1 MAEEKAL
8 LLFQIGPVQEFIAA
22 ARELKDLW
30 SGSYLIAYL
39 TAVGIKRLCEL
50 AGNDA
55 VIFPH
60 LGNQTIYQR
69 VVNGCGELGQPT
81 LPNRFCAEI
90 PRAQVRHFAEE
101 VKQAIK
107 DEFGKISEAC
117 FAKFKELFPRSGES
131 YKRRWDDQVGRF
143 LQITWQSVPLDPQSW
158 GASYGELLKNLAAR
172 RNTRDFAQYA
182 DTTSSRNGVLK
193 DALNGQDEI
202 VGDRNEWEVAKKI
215 APFTSEDKPYGA
227 ISIIKR
233 LWRDAYLKP
242 TKLSKF
248 STFEEL
254 AEKTNGE
261 APKYVA
267 VIQMDGDHMGAILS
281 NREKN
286 KDFFSRFSRKLA
298 NFTRDAAKEI
308 IESHEGELIY
318 AGGDDVL
325 AVLPACYAVDCALE
339 LRSKF
344 CEQSEDMPGSET
356 DLCED
361 APSATLSAGIAFGHF
376 KTPIARLLAEA
387 RSAEHR
393 AKEHYGRDALAMTIV
408 KRSGEIAQWG
418 AKFDSAAWSAFR
430 KFRELRRKEEPGD
443 AVLSSRFASML
454 AKYMAAYLP
463 DGKPSEK
470 DRDALKGI
478 MKADFCHVCSQQKNP
493 GKSLPEDFISVSAK
507 YLDELFSNAT
517 EVTVWDFPQLFLCV
531 SFLMRKRN
539 DDED

>member
-39 TAVGIKRLCEL
+39 TAVGIKSVKECGGE
-50 AGNDA
+50 
-55 VIFPH
+55 VVFPC
-60 LGNQTIYQR
+60 LEKQAIYQR
-69 VVNGCGELGQPT
+69 LSDSKLELGQPT

-90 PRAQVRHFAEE
+90 PESRVRETAEATKKAILARFQEIGKSCFSRFAEDFPE
-101 VKQAIK
+101 SARKFQARWE
-107 DEFGKISEAC
+107 DQVDRFLQVSWLAV
-117 FAKFKELFPRSGES
+117 PMDDNWGES
-131 YKRRWDDQVGRF
+131 YG
-143 LQITWQSVPLDPQSW
+143 
-158 GASYGELLKNLAAR
+158 LLLENLAAR
-172 RNTRDFAQYA
+172 RNTRDFRQYDA
-182 DTTSSRNGVLK
+182 TVANGNGTAK

-202 VGDRNEWEVAKKI
+202 VIDLVEWNERVRTGSALFPEQ
-215 APFTSEDKPYGA
+215 DKPYGA

-242 TKLSKF
+242 SESQCFT
-248 STFEEL
+248 TFEKLVER
-254 AEKTNGE
+254 TNGE

-281 NREKN
+281 NREKD
-286 KDFFSRFSRKLA
+286 KEFFSRFSGKLA
-298 NFTRDAAKEI
+298 NFTRDEAMKI
-308 IESHEGELIY
+308 IESHKGELIY

-339 LRSKF
+339 LRRKF
-344 CEQSEDMPGSET
+344 CEKSEDMPGSESK
-356 DLCED
+356 LCDE
-361 APSATLSAGIAFGHF
+361 APKATLSAGIAFGHF

-430 KFRELRRKEEPGD
+430 KFRELRREEASED

-454 AKYMAAYLP
+454 AKYITAYLP
-463 DGKPSEK
+463 DGKPFEK

-478 MKADFCHVCSQQKNP
+478 MKADFRHVCSQQKNP
-493 GKSLPEDFISVSAK
+493 RKDLSEDFIATAET
-507 YLDELFSNAT
+507 YLDELFGSDTEAT
-517 EVTVWDFPQLFLCV
+517 PQDFPLLFLCA

-539 DDED
+539 DD